1 MMVTNEIVEQC
12 FTLIMEK
19 KFQIAKERIAQ
30 NMGNTKSSRVMG
42 SAFAIEGLISMQ
54 SAKPPTLPFDPNDIT
69 KFKRML
75 NEKESSTWSDDFDK
89 GYFAT
94 WKKFLKFADEKG
106 LFGQQGVVENPSK
119 EEEHDEGS

>member
-1 MMVTNEIVEQC
+1 MVTNEIVEQC

-19 KFQIAKERIAQ
+19 KFQEAKARVARD
-30 NMGNTKSSRVMG
+30 MGNTKSSRVMG
-42 SAFAIEGLISMQ
+42 SASAIEGLISMQ
-54 SAKPPTLPFDPNDIT
+54 SAKPPTLPFDPHDVT

-75 NEKESSTWSDDFDK
+75 YEKESSLWSDDFDK

-106 LFGQQGVVENPSK
+106 LFEHSVVENPSE